1 MPRLSKVTGDKSQDV
16 VTIPSS
22 QRGTQRRFESENPRG
37 TANSTQRESVT
48 SRSLAGNL
56 GSVEVPEIHAAI
68 LTPAIQ
74 Q

>member
-1 MPRLSKVTGDKSQDV
+1 MRRLSKVTGDQSRDV
-16 VTIPSS
+16 VIIRSS
-22 QRGTQRRFESENPRG
+22 HRGTQRRFESQNPRG

-68 LTPAIQ
+68 LTPATQ